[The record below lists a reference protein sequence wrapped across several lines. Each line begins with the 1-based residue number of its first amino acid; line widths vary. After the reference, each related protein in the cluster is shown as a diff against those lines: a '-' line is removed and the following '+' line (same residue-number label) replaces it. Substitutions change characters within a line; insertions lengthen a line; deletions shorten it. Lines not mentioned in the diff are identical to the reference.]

1 MINNKTEGIIMA
13 LRSMAPEIIAVDEI
27 GSDKDIN
34 VLNKAKYTYL
44 PDAINIRTILTQH
57 LYFRGS
63 DSDAVEQTSRPFG
76 GCWEHEC

>member
-34 VLNKAKYTYL
+34 VLNKA
-44 PDAINIRTILTQH
+44 INCGCKILASIHADNLEEYMQKNIQF
-57 LYFRGS
+57 LNGL
-63 DSDAVEQTSRPFG
+63 
-76 GCWEHEC
+76 